1 MRKLDGMVLSF
12 NGELDALQVE
22 RLTVQDLRCGVH
34 NGLPNA
40 TGELLYACVPL
51 RVVKFFEWLEGG
63 GIGVRGL
70 D

>member
-1 MRKLDGMVLSF
+1 MAWSSPSTVNSMRF
-12 NGELDALQVE
+12 
-22 RLTVQDLRCGVH
+22 RLNDSQCKISVAVH